1 MGNKGKKAR
10 RIRTHSALSYRFILR
25 MRIRHGEGPSF
36 TTFPVVPEQ
45 SASAQYAIARGEG
58 YARSRVVMAVR
69 GRAAAVAAA
78 AVMAA
83 VDWRLPNLDDFAG
96 QSWSAWVERAGPPA
110 AESGSELEESS
121 RHGSKKLDAMT
132 LIKEDMSIFG
142 HCPAHDEFYLVVC
155 NHCGQ
160 VVKPQ
165 AFQKHCERRHG
176 PLSKLYG
183 RVQTSPN
190 LQKCHAA
197 NGWSL
202 ASGGHGSTK
211 SWREKS
217 QSSFSQGPHA
227 LERTDKMSKDN
238 LCLFVPVV
246 NLEKISS
253 LPRSDGDG
261 CKALQKPFD
270 SSTPRQSSASSKEI
284 LGKPSLVAS
293 PKELLTQV
301 KAGGN
306 SIMPSDGLNRKTENP
321 SAIREKEPSSVK
333 TLKKMPRKECDLNR
347 QCGVVNPET
356 KKVCTRLLTCK
367 IHSVHQRRE
376 VRGRA
381 KDFDVLVAELKANSR
396 KGESPK
402 DKSPVRKEA
411 ASERL
416 SQDSS
421 SFSQASLVLPSASPC
436 RIKQP
441 YSHCALSRSQVS
453 SESDPDDL
461 PTTSTEVEHRL
472 YPFPVPKSTGRL
484 SSEESEDDA
493 MEDSRRLDCHYAKR
507 SPRPQAFCTFGSRL
521 VSPGCYVF
529 SRRLDRFCSALSS
542 MLERHLS
549 SHMWKRIPPA
559 ADHQVV
565 SMPSPVLLGFST
577 FSTSQNYSSSLV
589 CSLPSNIP
597 GRTSVSCVA
606 SATVVSK
613 DNRSH
618 HNMNYAVG
626 SPHAAAACS
635 QTDCMGGSQS
645 ITSPLPANTPSP
657 SFSKLPLTKA
667 SKSSKTKEVA
677 GSMESETLAR
687 KRKQSPSASAS
698 PPYKQTC
705 FLDLGKSKAAGCQ
718 VSHPSAKAKPSMIS
732 PTLSLNG
739 TVSAGARIKRVS
751 HLDCRTPSHVSVK
764 SSQLENQDSSTNGPK
779 TLQANCISDEEA
791 KRRKNTATYC
801 RPVKAKHSSST
812 MPSSSSSDLGGSVRR
827 KKPVVSLG
835 FEEKQNTMKN

>member
-1 MGNKGKKAR
+1 
-10 RIRTHSALSYRFILR
+10 
-25 MRIRHGEGPSF
+25 
-36 TTFPVVPEQ
+36 
-45 SASAQYAIARGEG
+45 
-58 YARSRVVMAVR
+58 MAVR
-69 GRAAAVAAA
+69 GRAAVVAAA
-78 AVMAA
+78 AMAA
-83 VDWRLPNLDDFAG
+83 VDRRLPNLDDFAG

-110 AESGSELEESS
+110 AETGSDVEENG
-121 RHGSKKLDAMT
+121 RNGSKKLDAMT
-132 LIKEDMSIFG
+132 LIKE
-142 HCPAHDEFYLVVC
+142 
-155 NHCGQ
+155 
-160 VVKPQ
+160 
-165 AFQKHCERRHG
+165 ERRHG
-176 PLSKLYG
+176 PPSKLYG
-183 RVQTSPN
+183 RVQTSSN
-190 LQKCHAA
+190 LQKCHAV
-197 NGWSL
+197 NGRSL

-211 SWREKS
+211 SWRERS
-217 QSSFSQGPHA
+217 QGSFSQAQHTP
-227 LERTDKMSKDN
+227 ERTDKMSKDN

-253 LPRSDGDG
+253 LPKSDSDGI
-261 CKALQKPFD
+261 KAPPKLSD
-270 SSTPRQSSASSKEI
+270 AATPRQSSASSKEM

-293 PKELLTQV
+293 PKEPLTSA
-301 KAGGN
+301 KASGN
-306 SIMPSDGLNRKTENP
+306 SNIAADGLSRKMENAP
-321 SAIREKEPSSVK
+321 ALGEKETGAVK
-333 TLKKMPRKECDLNR
+333 SLKKMPRKECDLNR

-376 VRGRA
+376 VQGRA
-381 KDFDVLVAELKANSR
+381 KDFDVLVAELKANAR

-411 ASERL
+411 PSERL

-421 SFSQASLVLPSASPC
+421 LLSQPSLVLPNASLC

-441 YSHCALSRSQVS
+441 YSHCALSRSRVS
-453 SESDPDDL
+453 SESEPDDL
-461 PTTSTEVEHRL
+461 PTTSSEVDHGL
-472 YPFPVPKSTGRL
+472 YPFPAPKSTGRV

-493 MEDSRRLDCHYAKR
+493 VDDSRKVDCHYATR

-559 ADHQVV
+559 ADHPIL
-565 SMPSPVLLGFST
+565 STPPPVLLGFST
-577 FSTSQNYSSSLV
+577 SSTSQNCSSSLV
-589 CSLPSNIP
+589 CSLPHSLP
-597 GRTSVSCVA
+597 GRTSVSCAA
-606 SATVVSK
+606 SATVASR
-613 DNRSH
+613 DSRSH
-618 HNMNYAVG
+618 HSVNYAVG

-635 QTDCMGGSQS
+635 QSDCMGGSQS

-667 SKSSKTKEVA
+667 SKSSKAKEAAA
-677 GSMESETLAR
+677 GGAEPEALAR
-687 KRKQSPSASAS
+687 KRKQSPGAPAS

-718 VSHPSAKAKPSMIS
+718 VSHPPAKAKPSMIS
-732 PTLSLNG
+732 SSSTLSLNG

-751 HLDCRTPSHVSVK
+751 HLDCRAPGHVPVK
-764 SSQLENQDSSTNGPK
+764 ASQLENRASSLNGPK
-779 TLQANCISDEEA
+779 ALQANCISDEEA

-801 RPVKAKHSSST
+801 RPMKARHSPSPL
-812 MPSSSSSDLGGSVRR
+812 PSSSSSDLGGSVRR

-835 FEEKQNTMKN
+835 FEEKQNTMKSKAH

>member
-1 MGNKGKKAR
+1 
-10 RIRTHSALSYRFILR
+10 
-25 MRIRHGEGPSF
+25 
-36 TTFPVVPEQ
+36 
-45 SASAQYAIARGEG
+45 
-58 YARSRVVMAVR
+58 MAVR
-69 GRAAAVAAA
+69 GRAAVVAAA
-78 AVMAA
+78 AMAA
-83 VDWRLPNLDDFAG
+83 VDRRLPNLDDFAG

-110 AESGSELEESS
+110 AETGSDVEENG
-121 RHGSKKLDAMT
+121 RNGSKKLDAMT

-176 PLSKLYG
+176 PPSKLYG
-183 RVQTSPN
+183 RVQTSSN
-190 LQKCHAA
+190 LQKCHAV
-197 NGWSL
+197 NGRSL

-211 SWREKS
+211 SWRERS
-217 QSSFSQGPHA
+217 QGSFSQAQHTP
-227 LERTDKMSKDN
+227 ERTDKMSKDN

-253 LPRSDGDG
+253 LPKSDSDGI
-261 CKALQKPFD
+261 KPPPKLSD
-270 SSTPRQSSASSKEI
+270 SATPRQSSASSKEI
-284 LGKPSLVAS
+284 HGKPSLVAS
-293 PKELLTQV
+293 PKEPLTSA
-301 KAGGN
+301 KASGN
-306 SIMPSDGLNRKTENP
+306 SIIPADSLSRKMENAP
-321 SAIREKEPSSVK
+321 VLGEKESGAVK
-333 TLKKMPRKECDLNR
+333 SLKKMPRKECDLNR

-376 VRGRA
+376 VQGRA
-381 KDFDVLVAELKANSR
+381 KDFDVLVAELKANTR

-411 ASERL
+411 PSERL

-421 SFSQASLVLPSASPC
+421 LLSQPSLVLPNASLC

-441 YSHCALSRSQVS
+441 YSHCALSRSRVS
-453 SESDPDDL
+453 SESEPDDL
-461 PTTSTEVEHRL
+461 PTTSSEVDHGL
-472 YPFPVPKSTGRL
+472 YPFPAPKSTGRV

-493 MEDSRRLDCHYAKR
+493 VDDSRKVDCHYATR

-559 ADHQVV
+559 ADHPIL
-565 SMPSPVLLGFST
+565 STPPPVLLGFST
-577 FSTSQNYSSSLV
+577 SSTSQNCSSSLV
-589 CSLPSNIP
+589 CSLPHSLP
-597 GRTSVSCVA
+597 GRTSVSCAA
-606 SATVVSK
+606 SATVASR
-613 DNRSH
+613 DSRSH
-618 HNMNYAVG
+618 HSMNYAVG

-635 QTDCMGGSQS
+635 QSDCMGGSQS

-667 SKSSKTKEVA
+667 SKSSKAKEAAA
-677 GSMESETLAR
+677 GGVEPEALAR
-687 KRKQSPSASAS
+687 KRKQSPGAPAS

-718 VSHPSAKAKPSMIS
+718 VSHPPAKAKPSMIS
-732 PTLSLNG
+732 SSSTLSLNG

-751 HLDCRTPSHVSVK
+751 HLDCRAPGHVPVK
-764 SSQLENQDSSTNGPK
+764 ASQLENRASSLNGPK
-779 TLQANCISDEEA
+779 ALQANCISDEEA

-801 RPVKAKHSSST
+801 RPMKARHSPSPL
-812 MPSSSSSDLGGSVRR
+812 PSSSSSDLGGSVRR

-835 FEEKQNTMKN
+835 FEEKQNTMKSKAH

>member
-1 MGNKGKKAR
+1 
-10 RIRTHSALSYRFILR
+10 
-25 MRIRHGEGPSF
+25 
-36 TTFPVVPEQ
+36 
-45 SASAQYAIARGEG
+45 
-58 YARSRVVMAVR
+58 MAVR
-69 GRAAAVAAA
+69 GRAAVVAAA
-78 AVMAA
+78 AMAA
-83 VDWRLPNLDDFAG
+83 VDRRLPNLDDFAG

-110 AESGSELEESS
+110 AETGSDVEENG
-121 RHGSKKLDAMT
+121 RNGSKKLDAMT
-132 LIKEDMSIFG
+132 LIKE
-142 HCPAHDEFYLVVC
+142 
-155 NHCGQ
+155 
-160 VVKPQ
+160 
-165 AFQKHCERRHG
+165 ERRHG
-176 PLSKLYG
+176 PPSKLYG
-183 RVQTSPN
+183 RVQTSSN
-190 LQKCHAA
+190 LQKCHAV
-197 NGWSL
+197 NGRSL

-211 SWREKS
+211 SWRERS
-217 QSSFSQGPHA
+217 QGSFSQAQHTP
-227 LERTDKMSKDN
+227 ERTDKMSKDN

-253 LPRSDGDG
+253 LPKSDSDGI
-261 CKALQKPFD
+261 KAPPKLSD
-270 SSTPRQSSASSKEI
+270 TPRQSSASSKEM

-293 PKELLTQV
+293 PKEPLTSA
-301 KAGGN
+301 KASGN
-306 SIMPSDGLNRKTENP
+306 SIIPSDSLSRKMENAP
-321 SAIREKEPSSVK
+321 ALGEKETGAVK
-333 TLKKMPRKECDLNR
+333 SLKKMPRKECDLNR

-376 VRGRA
+376 VQGRA

-411 ASERL
+411 PSERL

-421 SFSQASLVLPSASPC
+421 LLSQPSLVLPNASLC

-441 YSHCALSRSQVS
+441 YSHCALSRSRVS
-453 SESDPDDL
+453 SESEPDDL
-461 PTTSTEVEHRL
+461 PTTSSEVDHGL
-472 YPFPVPKSTGRL
+472 YPFPAPKSTGRV

-493 MEDSRRLDCHYAKR
+493 VDDSRKVDCHYATR

-559 ADHQVV
+559 ADHPIL
-565 SMPSPVLLGFST
+565 STPPPVLLGFST
-577 FSTSQNYSSSLV
+577 SSTSQNCSSSLV
-589 CSLPSNIP
+589 CSLPHSLP
-597 GRTSVSCVA
+597 GRTSVSCAA
-606 SATVVSK
+606 SATVASR
-613 DNRSH
+613 DSRSH
-618 HNMNYAVG
+618 HSMNYAVG

-635 QTDCMGGSQS
+635 QSDCMGGSQS

-667 SKSSKTKEVA
+667 SKSSKAKEAAA
-677 GSMESETLAR
+677 GGVEPEALAR
-687 KRKQSPSASAS
+687 KRKQSPGAPAS

-718 VSHPSAKAKPSMIS
+718 VSHPPAKAKPSMIS
-732 PTLSLNG
+732 SSSTLSLNG

-751 HLDCRTPSHVSVK
+751 HLDCRAPSHVPVK
-764 SSQLENQDSSTNGPK
+764 ASQLENRASSLNGPK
-779 TLQANCISDEEA
+779 ALQANCISDEEA

-801 RPVKAKHSSST
+801 RPMKARHSPSPL
-812 MPSSSSSDLGGSVRR
+812 PSSSSSDLGGSVRR

-835 FEEKQNTMKN
+835 FEEKQNTMKSKAH